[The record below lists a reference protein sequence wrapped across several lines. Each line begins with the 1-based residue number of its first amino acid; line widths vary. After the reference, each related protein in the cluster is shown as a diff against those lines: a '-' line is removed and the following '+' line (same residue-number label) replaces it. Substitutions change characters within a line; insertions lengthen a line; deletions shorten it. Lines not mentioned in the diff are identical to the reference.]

1 MPGPGVLLTSTED
14 IFGLWKEFFGDLLND
29 MASINEAESGDEEDD
44 LPVTRSD
51 IIKADSHPQFRLVRC
66 CSSVLINI
74 PLQYR
79 EEV

>member
-1 MPGPGVLLTSTED
+1 
-14 IFGLWKEFFGDLLND
+14 
-29 MASINEAESGDEEDD
+29 MASINEAGSGDEEDD